1 LVISFLIQK
10 ALQNQHAI
18 IIIRQLYYLWLCNV
32 LAKDHEKKKQ
42 FQFNLRHAFITMHL
56 LPLYSILEICYN
68 KATSSNTNNTSP
80 IETIQVIA
88 KPAKHKLVIK
98 KYNTN

>member
-1 LVISFLIQK
+1 
-10 ALQNQHAI
+10 
-18 IIIRQLYYLWLCNV
+18 
-32 LAKDHEKKKQ
+32 
-42 FQFNLRHAFITMHL
+42 MHL

-80 IETIQVIA
+80 IEPIQVIA

>member
-1 LVISFLIQK
+1 MVISFLIQK

-32 LAKDHEKKKQ
+32 LAKDHEKKKN
-42 FQFNLRHAFITMHL
+42 FNSTYAMHL
-56 LPLYSILEICYN
+56 LPLYSILEMYYN
-68 KATSSNTNNTSP
+68 KVNSSNTDNTSP
-80 IETIQVIA
+80 IESIQVIA